1 MDFFVQTIQHM
12 NRSNDIIFADRK
24 DAGEQLGRFL
34 TGRYKHTDPLVLG
47 IPRGGVEV
55 AYYVAQCLET
65 DLAMVISRKLPVP
78 GYPEVGFGAIA
89 EDLSVYVAP
98 RYKRSLEPEKIG
110 EIIDE
115 QTDEVNRRIRMYK
128 QEKPLPDMRG
138 RTVIIVDDGIAT
150 GVTLVPVLR
159 LCRKR
164 GAARVVVA
172 VPVAGN
178 NFDSQLNDADALEIL
193 VMPEWFYAVGQAYAS
208 FRDLT
213 DEELQTILRKGAYVR
228 SGWEHVRSLHN

>member
-1 MDFFVQTIQHM
+1 M

-24 DAGEQLGRFL
+24 DAGLQLGHFL
-34 TGRYKHTDPLVLG
+34 RARYKGSDPLVMG
-47 IPRGGVEV
+47 IARGGVEV

-65 DLAMVISRKLPVP
+65 DLNMVISRKLPVP
-78 GYPEVGFGAIA
+78 GCPEVGFGAIA
-89 EDLSVYVAP
+89 EDLSVYIAP
-98 RYKRSLEPEKIG
+98 RFRRSLEPETIG

-115 QTDEVNRRIRMYK
+115 QTDEVNRRIGVYK
-128 QEKPLPDMRG
+128 GGKPLPDLRG

-159 LCRKR
+159 LCRSR
-164 GAARVVVA
+164 GADRVIVA

-178 NFDSQLNDADALEIL
+178 NYDALLNDADAMEIL
-193 VMPEWFYAVGQAYAS
+193 VMPEWFYAVGQVYAS

-213 DEELQTILRKGAYVR
+213 DDELLAIVRKGAYLR
-228 SGWEHVRSLHN
+228 SGWEHVRSLHS

>member
-1 MDFFVQTIQHM
+1 M
-12 NRSNDIIFADRK
+12 NRSNDIVFADRK

-34 TGRYKHTDPLVLG
+34 TRRYKHADPLVMG
-47 IPRGGVEV
+47 IARGGVEV
-55 AYYVAQCLET
+55 AYHVAKCLET
-65 DLAMVISRKLPVP
+65 DLSMVISRKLPVP

-98 RYKRSLEPEKIG
+98 RYKKSLEPETIG
-110 EIIDE
+110 GIIDE

-128 QEKPLPDMRG
+128 QEQPLPDMRG

-164 GAARVVVA
+164 GAARVIVA

-178 NFDSQLNDADALEIL
+178 NYDIHLNDADALEIL
-193 VMPEWFYAVGQAYAS
+193 VMPEWFYAVGQVYAS

-213 DEELQTILRKGAYVR
+213 DDELQAIVRKGSYLR

>member
-1 MDFFVQTIQHM
+1 M

-34 TGRYKHTDPLVLG
+34 TARYKSADPLVMG
-47 IPRGGVEV
+47 IARGGVEV
-55 AYYVAQCLET
+55 AYYVAQCLEA
-65 DLAMVISRKLPVP
+65 DLNMVISRKLPVP

-89 EDLSVYVAP
+89 EDLSVYIAP
-98 RYKRSLEPEKIG
+98 RFRSSLEPETIG

-115 QTDEVNRRIRMYK
+115 QTDEVNRRIGMYK
-128 QEKPLPDMRG
+128 HGKPLPDLRG

-159 LCRKR
+159 LCRNR
-164 GAARVVVA
+164 GADRVIVA

-178 NFDSQLNDADALEIL
+178 NFDAHLNDADALEIL
-193 VMPEWFYAVGQAYAS
+193 VMPEWFYAVGQVYAS

-213 DEELQTILRKGAYVR
+213 DDELLAIVRKGAYLR
-228 SGWEHVRSLHN
+228 SGWEHVRSLHF